1 MSADLSVV
9 ICSLNGAAGVDRCLR
24 ALADQ
29 KDVELQVIVVDDG
42 STDDTSEVGREH
54 GATVIRHEV
63 NQGLAAARNTGVR
76 AATAPVVAFLD
87 DDCEP
92 APEWARELLAAYEPG
107 AVGVGGTVV
116 PCAPDGFMLGFLQRN
131 NPLLPLELDL
141 AVSEKIPYRLYRYAL
156 RQWQPDE
163 RGDKRSVYSLVGA
176 NMSFLRSVL
185 METGFDERFRFGAE
199 DLDLC
204 LTIRRD
210 YPDGRLVMTPDA
222 VVKHHFVPSV
232 RDTLR
237 RGRGYG
243 KGCARLYRKWPSMRP
258 TIYPAPVLV
267 VAALIAGVFYP
278 PALIAAVVL
287 PLLTYPKGIR
297 LAVTM
302 RRPACLLDGYVQLAE
317 EAFGNVGYI
326 KGMWTYRHLV
336 PEPAEPVT
344 PAALVTPTT
353 APDPADQTSVGSSAW
368 Q

>member
-63 NQGLAAARNTGVR
+63 NRGLAAARNTGVA
-76 AATAPVVAFLD
+76 AATASVVAFLD

-92 APEWARELLAAYEPG
+92 APEWARELLAGYDAG
-107 AVGVGGTVV
+107 AVGVGGSVV
-116 PCAPDGFMLGFLQRN
+116 PCAPDGFMLGYLQRN

-141 AVSEKIPYRLYRYAL
+141 AKSEKLAYRLYRYVL
-156 RQWQPDE
+156 RQWQPEE
-163 RGDKRSVYSLVGA
+163 RDDRRDVYSLVGA
-176 NMSFLRSVL
+176 NMSFLRSAL
-185 METGFDERFRFGAE
+185 LETGFDERFRFGAE

-204 LTIRRD
+204 LRMPRD
-210 YPDGRLVMTPDA
+210 NPGGRLVMTPDA
-222 VVKHHFVPSV
+222 VVKHHFVPSL

-237 RGRGYG
+237 RSRGYG
-243 KGCARLYRKWPSMRP
+243 RGCARLYRKWPSMRP
-258 TIYPAPVLV
+258 TIYPGPVLV
-267 VAALIAGVFYP
+267 VAALVAGCFFPPVF
-278 PALIAAVVL
+278 IAAVLL
-287 PLLTYPKGIR
+287 PQLMYPKGLR
-297 LAVTM
+297 LAVAQ
-302 RRPACLLDGYVQLAE
+302 RRPAAALDAYVQLAE

-326 KGMWTYRHLV
+326 KGMWTFRHLV
-336 PEPAEPVT
+336 PEPSEPSESAEP
-344 PAALVTPTT
+344 AG
-353 APDPADQTSVGSSAW
+353 QTSVGSSAW